1 MSLRDA
7 IIDCLQCDRATYQSR
22 LKDIARNHELTTVD
36 PDTPVDAH
44 DLPSELSTA
53 DLTSYER
60 HMVQRIRQL
69 DRVPLG
75 LTISGPAYQD
85 NPILYA
91 NQTFQEFTGYE
102 LNVLC
107 GQNPR
112 LLQGPETESEAV
124 ATLYEAIDIWEPRT
138 VELWNYRQDGTR
150 FRNRVSLVP
159 LTDDSGMIS
168 NWLGVQEPV
177 ESLGSETDAG

>member
-7 IIDCLQCDRATYQSR
+7 IIDCLQCDRETYQTR
-22 LKDIARNHELTTVD
+22 LETVREEHGLTSVAH
-36 PDTPVDAH
+36 DTAVDAQT
-44 DLPSELSTA
+44 LPSELSATA
-53 DLTSYER
+53 LSAYER
-60 HMVQRIRQL
+60 TIIERVRQL
-69 DRVPLG
+69 DTIPLG

-91 NQTFQEFTGYE
+91 NERFRSFTGYE
-102 LNVLC
+102 LQTLL

-112 LLQGPETESEAV
+112 LLQGPATEAHAV
-124 ATLYEAIDIWEPRT
+124 ADLREAIDIWEPRT

-159 LTDDSGMIS
+159 LADGSGMIS
-168 NWLGVQEPV
+168 NWLGVQQPID
-177 ESLGSETDAG
+177 SSERASGRE